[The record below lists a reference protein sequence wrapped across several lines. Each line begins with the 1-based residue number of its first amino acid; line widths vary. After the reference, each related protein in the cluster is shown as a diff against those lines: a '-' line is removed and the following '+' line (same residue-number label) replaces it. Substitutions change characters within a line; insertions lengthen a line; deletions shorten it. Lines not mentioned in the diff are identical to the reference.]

1 MLTYN
6 FFVESNKDYSNWDI
20 FPFQTTNWCWLLLV
34 QATQSPPQLQ
44 QPSAHQTFYPWMAIA
59 GRRYGYS
66 RVLSNF
72 DISVHRYSQHL
83 AMALSL
89 CSKCPQVLSYFVCY
103 NKQAFNQG
111 ISTCKLW
118 HKYCKYW
125 CTSMSQWV
133 NTGHGRHGQT
143 DMHRIWRMPL
153 IGTLQTGCLE
163 YQHTAAAVQHLHL

>member
-20 FPFQTTNWCWLLLV
+20 FPFQTTNCWWLLLV

-111 ISTCKLW
+111 ISTCNCDTNIANIDVHRCHNGWTLDTGDTGRLT
-118 HKYCKYW
+118 
-125 CTSMSQWV
+125 CTAS
-133 NTGHGRHGQT
+133 GE
-143 DMHRIWRMPL
+143 
-153 IGTLQTGCLE
+153 CL
-163 YQHTAAAVQHLHL
+163 